1 MILDDIVA
9 RKKERLIELKSKS
22 IQAELEKAATLASKP
37 RDFTA
42 ALERGGKPAV
52 IAEIKKASPS
62 AGEIRPNL
70 KVAEIAASYERAGAA
85 AISVITEED
94 FFQGKLRYLTEV
106 KTAVSLPILCKDFI
120 IDPIQVVA
128 ARAAGADALLLI
140 AAILEQSSLLELLA
154 MARDLS
160 MASLVEVH
168 NQEEMERV
176 LTTDARIIGIN
187 NRNLR
192 TFQVSLDT
200 TFTLRPSVPSDR
212 LVVSESGIQKQS
224 DLQSL
229 ASAAVDAVL
238 VGTSLMRAEDPGQ
251 KLRELMGRS

>member
-9 RKKERLIELKSKS
+9 RKKERLIELKRKS
-22 IQAELEKAATLASKP
+22 IQAELEKAANLASIP

-42 ALERGGKPAV
+42 ALEHGGKPAV

-62 AGEIRPNL
+62 AGEIRANL
-70 KVAEIAASYERAGAA
+70 EVAEIAASYERAGAA

-94 FFQGKLRYLTEV
+94 FFQGKLGYLTEV

-140 AAILEQSSLLELLA
+140 AAILEQSYLLELLA

-160 MASLVEVH
+160 MACLVEVH
-168 NQEEMERV
+168 NEEEQRMPASSAS
-176 LTTDARIIGIN
+176 TTATCGPFR
-187 NRNLR
+187 
-192 TFQVSLDT
+192 
-200 TFTLRPSVPSDR
+200 
-212 LVVSESGIQKQS
+212 
-224 DLQSL
+224 
-229 ASAAVDAVL
+229 
-238 VGTSLMRAEDPGQ
+238 
-251 KLRELMGRS
+251 